1 LNENDR
7 RRLQHGALDT
17 RSCALLQPQGV
28 SSLAPSAAAADST
41 SGLQRLLERL
51 AAHGIAAFLVNLT
64 RAEFEVPVVRVL
76 APGLQLEPCQIVGER
91 LARAVRET
99 GGGAVHVGGLSL
111 L

>member
-1 LNENDR
+1 
-7 RRLQHGALDT
+7 
-17 RSCALLQPQGV
+17 LLQPQGV

-91 LARAVRET
+91 LARAIRET